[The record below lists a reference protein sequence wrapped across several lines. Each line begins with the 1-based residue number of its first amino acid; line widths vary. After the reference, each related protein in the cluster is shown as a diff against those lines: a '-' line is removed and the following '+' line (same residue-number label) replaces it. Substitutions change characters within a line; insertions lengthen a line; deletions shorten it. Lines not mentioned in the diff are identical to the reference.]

1 MTIFGP
7 VRIVPPPTG
16 MSVVLA
22 STADPFEPAGLAGA
36 ADEEPPWAGWPPAI
50 PLLEL

>member
-1 MTIFGP
+1 
-7 VRIVPPPTG
+7 

-22 STADPFEPAGLAGA
+22 STVDPFEPAGPAGA
-36 ADEEPPWAGWPPAI
+36 ADEEPAGADWPPAI